1 MRTAPRRHVAVL
13 LVLAAFV
20 LAADQA
26 TKAWAVANLTEG
38 ERTPVL
44 GDLLGV
50 TLVRNPGAAF
60 SIASGM
66 TWVFTIASVVVIVV
80 ILRVA
85 GRLGSRGWTA
95 ALGLLLGGALGNLLD
110 RLLRTPGFPEGHVVD
125 FIAYGDWFVG
135 NVADIAIVTA
145 AALVVL
151 LGLMGV
157 GLDGTRARHAD
168 ADADADGDADADADS
183 SATAVRTDPAAPG
196 GPAPGVETS
205 DGHR

>member
-1 MRTAPRRHVAVL
+1 MRPAPRRHVAVL

-20 LAADQA
+20 LAIDQA
-26 TKAWAVANLTEG
+26 TKAWAVASLSEG

-60 SIASGM
+60 SIATGM
-66 TWVFTIASVVVIVV
+66 TWVFTIASAVVIVV

-135 NVADIAIVTA
+135 NVADIAIVA
-145 AALVVL
+145 AATLVVL

-157 GLDGTRARHAD
+157 GLDGTRARHTQAD
-168 ADADADGDADADADS
+168 APAGPA
-183 SATAVRTDPAAPG
+183 DPAEPDD
-196 GPAPGVETS
+196 PAP
-205 DGHR
+205 DGPTPDVDAPDEPW